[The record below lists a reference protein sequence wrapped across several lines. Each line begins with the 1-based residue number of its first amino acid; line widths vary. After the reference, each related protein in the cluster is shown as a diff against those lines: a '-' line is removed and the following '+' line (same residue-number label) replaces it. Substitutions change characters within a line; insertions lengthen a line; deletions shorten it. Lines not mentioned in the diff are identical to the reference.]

1 MLHFF
6 VGTFLQDLQEFQTTA
21 TTQPPWSKHQ
31 DPLLCFSLNLCKEV
45 KGIPQSL
52 LGKSS
57 QSTWDLCKIVW
68 IPSPGNVGH
77 LNHSLNSSLKSTIIW
92 FIPSSLRTL
101 LHSHFLIHWQK
112 DQNIKKFRV
121 ELSQPTRRIASNFRK
136 MLHVHVGVSKR
147 ILRMNH
153 GNIDEFWEMSLRVCL
168 FLAILSWRKYTV
180 HRPWTAG
187 ECIKNPHGSPA
198 DRIWNQNQAVCSAMN
213 LIIPNTNGKSSYTY
227 CISNPNPLDK
237 LSSSCLML
245 LYSNGPRKQ
254 NGYIYLGTSGHVCWC
269 SSHPAYH
276 HVFRLCI

>member
-77 LNHSLNSSLKSTIIW
+77 
-92 FIPSSLRTL
+92 F
-101 LHSHFLIHWQK
+101 HSHFLIHWQK

-136 MLHVHVGVSKR
+136 MLHVHVGVSKC

-153 GNIDEFWEMSLRVCL
+153 GNIDEFWETSLRVCL
-168 FLAILSWRKYTV
+168 FLAILSWRKYIV

-187 ECIKNPHGSPA
+187 ECIKQSA
-198 DRIWNQNQAVCSAMN
+198 DMN
-213 LIIPNTNGKSSYTY
+213 LTIPNTNGKS
-227 CISNPNPLDK
+227 
-237 LSSSCLML
+237 
-245 LYSNGPRKQ
+245 LYLKP
-254 NGYIYLGTSGHVCWC
+254 
-269 SSHPAYH
+269 
-276 HVFRLCI
+276 